1 MFCFC
6 GMSLLNK
13 HCPRISTAPET
24 QKIKLFKEIRYSNAC
39 LQLPNLQKSTMFPR
53 VHLCSMSR
61 AGLPETSF
69 KENLQDFF
77 FSSKFLFAGNAIIK
91 EN

>member
-13 HCPRISTAPET
+13 HFPRISTTPET

-39 LQLPNLQKSTMFPR
+39 AQLPNLQKSTMFPC
-53 VHLCSMSR
+53 VHLCSVSR
-61 AGLPETSF
+61 AGLLETSF
-69 KENLQDFF
+69 KENLQGSFF
-77 FSSKFLFAGNAIIK
+77 LQNSCLLAMQ
-91 EN
+91 